1 MTTFTAYFDA
11 SGNTEQSDSFV
22 VVSGYIANYFQ
33 WKLFESAWKEI
44 HSHYGVNTPFHMSD
58 FMAATANPERYSRQK
73 SARPDYVSIAKQTE
87 KAQDFFKQ
95 LCIAQLSMVA
105 CGISCILALKTYEG
119 ISSLLDL
126 RQKIPP
132 YALAARTCVAQVHE
146 WERQFNIQNPVE
158 CIFEKGDLEQDKF
171 TELVAGEG
179 GDSPIYRHKKDYAGL
194 QGADQY
200 AWEQFHYLKKART
213 GEHIPARGS
222 FKFLLNLIPCIH
234 AQVTQES
241 IIHVCE
247 KKGIDPRTGIKK

>member
-158 CIFEKGDLEQDKF
+158 CIFEREIW
-171 TELVAGEG
+171 
-179 GDSPIYRHKKDYAGL
+179 SRI
-194 QGADQY
+194 
-200 AWEQFHYLKKART
+200 
-213 GEHIPARGS
+213 S
-222 FKFLLNLIPCIH
+222 SLNW
-234 AQVTQES
+234 
-241 IIHVCE
+241 
-247 KKGIDPRTGIKK
+247 